1 MYATTRAYCVWG
13 GEECKSFPT
22 QKTHWT
28 LVNILRIVFVIFSLS
43 LEIIGCGD
51 GEITVFV
58 FRLEQ
63 DDIYFL
69 GGEGVHL

>member
-28 LVNILRIVFVIFSLS
+28 LVNILRIVFVIFS
-43 LEIIGCGD
+43 
-51 GEITVFV
+51 
-58 FRLEQ
+58 
-63 DDIYFL
+63 
-69 GGEGVHL
+69 